1 MAENIAVDH
10 IPNDELIR
18 AYGEWS
24 DGDWGMVMTGK
35 NWNMICCMRA
45 FCVLK
50 PTQGT

>member
-35 NWNMICCMRA
+35 KLEYDLLHAC
-45 FCVLK
+45 F
-50 PTQGT
+50 